1 MIDTR
6 AVMRSLPLVASV
18 LGRKYGVKV
27 EMGGADAY
35 TDGKTIHL
43 PAMPSEVPDTLLAMA
58 RGFLDHEAGHV
69 RETDFTALQEARLSP
84 IEMHVWNTLEDWRV
98 EHRLAALFP
107 GCRQNFDWLIAHLFG
122 SDDRDEP
129 TEPAANILNWL
140 LLEVRSWDVMSLSRQ
155 RDSLARQVDR
165 DFPGIRAKIENV
177 LKLVRTKC
185 DSTQDAIKYAREIV
199 RALDQYANPVS
210 QPEPSAENQPQAEPS
225 AGGPSESLA
234 RSAQSDPGGQVDKD
248 ERPKGAD
255 DPLPDEGQGADADQ
269 DGLSEPDDGDVL
281 ESSGVGEV
289 SEHAREHVQSLLGAG
304 EDALPQNLGSILASV
319 LKETSRE
326 SVQSSIDVAIQTS
339 KCTGPLSGDDIQEAR
354 QASTAL
360 RSRLGGLLQTKV
372 LARAAGGRR
381 GSLDTG
387 QLHRLAVS
395 DPRVFRI
402 KAERVGIDTAVHIL
416 LDCSGSMVRRIHLAC
431 QACYAVASAL
441 EASRINIA
449 VTAFPGTQTPDGS
462 YSTIAPVIRH
472 GQKVT
477 PNLDLSPA
485 GGTPMGEA
493 LWWVMQEMLP
503 LVEKR
508 KLVLIVT
515 DGDPDSVDCATQA
528 IEQGLMAGFEIYGIG
543 ITSQAIMGLLPGRS
557 VVVNA
562 MPELAP
568 AMFTLLENAIL
579 IRREA

>member
-1 MIDTR
+1 
-6 AVMRSLPLVASV
+6 
-18 LGRKYGVKV
+18 
-27 EMGGADAY
+27 
-35 TDGKTIHL
+35 
-43 PAMPSEVPDTLLAMA
+43 
-58 RGFLDHEAGHV
+58 LDH
-69 RETDFTALQEARLSP
+69 S
-84 IEMHVWNTLEDWRV
+84 
-98 EHRLAALFP
+98 
-107 GCRQNFDWLIAHLFG
+107 
-122 SDDRDEP
+122 
-129 TEPAANILNWL
+129 
-140 LLEVRSWDVMSLSRQ
+140 
-155 RDSLARQVDR
+155 
-165 DFPGIRAKIENV
+165 
-177 LKLVRTKC
+177 
-185 DSTQDAIKYAREIV
+185 
-199 RALDQYANPVS
+199 
-210 QPEPSAENQPQAEPS
+210 
-225 AGGPSESLA
+225 A
-234 RSAQSDPGGQVDKD
+234 RSAQSDPGGQGDKNVLP
-248 ERPKGAD
+248 EGAD
-255 DPLPDEGQGADADQ
+255 DPLPDEGQYTDADQ
-269 DGLSEPDDGDVL
+269 DGLSEPDDGDAL

-289 SEHAREHVQSLLGAG
+289 SERAREHVQSLLGAG
-304 EDALPQNLGSILASV
+304 EDALPQNLGNILASV
-319 LKETSRE
+319 LKETSRD
-326 SVQSSIDVAIQTS
+326 SVQSSIAVAIQTS
-339 KCTGPLSGDDIQEAR
+339 KYTGPLSGDDIQEAR
-354 QASTAL
+354 QACNAL
-360 RSRLGGLLQTKV
+360 RTRLGGLLQTKV

-381 GSLDTG
+381 GRLDTG

-503 LVEKR
+503 LAEKR

-515 DGDPDSVDCATQA
+515 DGDPDSVDCAIQA
-528 IEQGLMAGFEIYGIG
+528 IEQGLKAGFEIYGIG

>member
-43 PAMPSEVPDTLLAMA
+43 PAMPSKVPDTLLAMV

-107 GCRQNFDWLIAHLFG
+107 GCRHNFDWLIAHLFG
-122 SDDRDEP
+122 SNDWDEP

-140 LLEVRSWDVMSLSRQ
+140 LLEVRSWDVLSLSRQ
-155 RDSLARQVDR
+155 RGSLARQVDR
-165 DFPGIRAKIENV
+165 DFPGIRAKIERV

-185 DSTQDAIKYAREIV
+185 VSTHDAIKYAREIV
-199 RALDQYANPVS
+199 RALDRYANHVS
-210 QPEPSAENQPQAEPS
+210 KPEASGQAGPEEQNAPS
-225 AGGPSESLA
+225 GPCASSEAKSGDMQNNDEKHTEMGRESSRHTDIESESV
-234 RSAQSDPGGQVDKD
+234 QSCSPPSSHPPCPMGTDG
-248 ERPKGAD
+248 RGAD
-255 DPLPDEGQGADADQ
+255 SQ
-269 DGLSEPDDGDVL
+269 
-281 ESSGVGEV
+281 
-289 SEHAREHVQSLLGAG
+289 ARNELQRLIRAG
-304 EDALPQNLGSILASV
+304 EDELPPNLGNILASV
-319 LKETSRE
+319 LKESSRD
-326 SVQSSIDVAIQTS
+326 SVQSSITVAVQTS
-339 KCTGPLSGDDIQEAR
+339 KNAGPLSGDDIKEAR

-360 RSRLGGLLQTKV
+360 RTRLGGLLQTTV
-372 LARAAGGRR
+372 LSRVAGGRR
-381 GSLDTG
+381 GRLDTG

-395 DPRVFRI
+395 DPRVFRT
-402 KAERVGIDTAVHIL
+402 KSERTGIDTAVHIL

-441 EASRINIA
+441 EASRINVA
-449 VTAFPGTQTPDGS
+449 VSAFPGTQTPDGS

-503 LVEKR
+503 LAEKR

-515 DGDPDSVDCATQA
+515 DGDPDSVDCAIQA
-528 IEQGLMAGFEIYGIG
+528 IEQGLRAGFEIYGIG

>member
-18 LGRKYGVKV
+18 LGRKYGVQV

-43 PAMPSEVPDTLLAMA
+43 PALPSEVSDTLLAMV
-58 RGFLDHEAGHV
+58 RGYLDHEAAHV
-69 RETDFTALQEARLSP
+69 RETDFLALEQARLSP
-84 IEMHVWNTLEDWRV
+84 LEMHVWNTLEDFRV
-98 EHRLAALFP
+98 EHKLAAIFP
-107 GCRQNFDWLIAHLFG
+107 GCRQNFDWLIGHIFG
-122 SDDRDEP
+122 SEDRDEL
-129 TEPAANILNWL
+129 TAPAANILNWL
-140 LLEVRSWDVMSLSRQ
+140 LFEIRSWDVLSLSRQ
-155 RDSLARQVDR
+155 RDSLARQVDIN
-165 DFPGIRAKIENV
+165 FPGMRPKIEQV
-177 LKLVRTKC
+177 LKLVQTRC
-185 DSTQDAIKYAREIV
+185 DSTQVAIEFAREIV
-199 RALDQYANPVS
+199 RVLDQYANHTDE
-210 QPEPSAENQPQAEPS
+210 PEASGQSGSEEQNAPS
-225 AGGPSESLA
+225 GPCAASSEAKSGDVQNNDEKHTEMGSKSSRHTDMESESV
-234 RSAQSDPGGQVDKD
+234 QSCSPPSGHPQCPMGTDGH
-248 ERPKGAD
+248 GAD
-255 DPLPDEGQGADADQ
+255 SQTRDELQR
-269 DGLSEPDDGDVL
+269 LI
-281 ESSGVGEV
+281 
-289 SEHAREHVQSLLGAG
+289 RAG
-304 EDALPQNLGSILASV
+304 EDELPLNLGNILASV
-319 LKETSRE
+319 LKETSRD
-326 SVQSSIDVAIQTS
+326 SVQSSIAVAVQTS
-339 KCTGPLSGDDIQEAR
+339 KNAGPLSGDDIKEAR
-354 QASTAL
+354 QACNAL
-360 RSRLGGLLQTKV
+360 RTRLGGLLQTKV
-372 LARAAGGRR
+372 LSRAAGGRR
-381 GSLDTG
+381 GRLDTG

-493 LWWVMQEMLP
+493 LWWLMQEMLP
-503 LVEKR
+503 LAEKR

-515 DGDPDSVDCATQA
+515 DGDPDSVDCATQT
-528 IEQGLMAGFEIYGIG
+528 IEQGRKAGFEIYGIG
-543 ITSQAIMGLLPGRS
+543 ITSQAIMSLLPRRS

>member
-27 EMGGADAY
+27 EMGGTDAY

-43 PAMPSEVPDTLLAMA
+43 PAMPSEVPDTLLAMV

-69 RETDFTALQEARLSP
+69 RDTDFTALQEARLSP

-122 SDDRDEP
+122 SNDRDEP
-129 TEPAANILNWL
+129 AEPAANILNWL
-140 LLEVRSWDVMSLSRQ
+140 LLEVRSWDVLSLSRQ

-165 DFPGIRAKIENV
+165 DFPGIRTKIENV

-185 DSTQDAIKYAREIV
+185 MSTQDAIKYAREIV

-210 QPEPSAENQPQAEPS
+210 QPEPSAESQSQADPS
-225 AGGPSESLA
+225 AGGPSESSA
-234 RSAQSDPGGQVDKD
+234 RSAQSDPDGQGDKND
-248 ERPKGAD
+248 RPEGAD
-255 DPLPDEGQGADADQ
+255 DPLPDEGQDADADQ

-289 SEHAREHVQSLLGAG
+289 SEHAREHVQSLLGAS
-304 EDALPQNLGSILASV
+304 ENALPQNLGSILASV
-319 LKETSRE
+319 LKETSRD
-326 SVQSSIDVAIQTS
+326 SVQSSIAVAIQTS

-354 QASTAL
+354 KACNAL
-360 RSRLGGLLQTKV
+360 RSRLGGLVQTKV

-381 GSLDTG
+381 GRLDTG

-402 KAERVGIDTAVHIL
+402 KAERTGIDTAVHIL

-449 VTAFPGTQTPDGS
+449 VTAFPGTQTPEGS

-472 GQKVT
+472 GQKVN

-493 LWWVMQEMLP
+493 LWWVMQEMLTVKENRKII
-503 LVEKR
+503 LV
-508 KLVLIVT
+508 VT
-515 DGDPDSVDCATQA
+515 DGEPDSITSATQA
-528 IEQGLMAGFEIYGIG
+528 LDQGRRAGFEIYGLG
-543 ITSQAIMGLLPGRS
+543 IVSQSVGDLMPSKSKVVGSMTELPG
-557 VVVNA
+557 
-562 MPELAP
+562 
-568 AMFTLLENAIL
+568 AMFSLLESAVL
-579 IRREA
+579 QDKA